1 MNITLSR
8 EIDPGREIVSMLCGM
23 ASERYPNADQRGDG
37 RMRSAAAHYLTAPAL
52 GPLRPALD
60 ALTELE

>member
-37 RMRSAAAHYLTAPAL
+37 RMRSAAAH
-52 GPLRPALD
+52 
-60 ALTELE
+60 